1 MPFTK
6 ELSRW
11 CFPLDFQPSQ
21 LIDITLSVIPE
32 KDVRNQK
39 SSFIEKEILTLA
51 KFKKV
56 ARYIYYIK
64 RLKELEVMRHMY
76 LHINN
81 DLIKN
86 LDKSWLYN
94 KCENVGG
101 M

>member
-1 MPFTK
+1 
-6 ELSRW
+6 
-11 CFPLDFQPSQ
+11 
-21 LIDITLSVIPE
+21 
-32 KDVRNQK
+32 
-39 SSFIEKEILTLA
+39 
-51 KFKKV
+51 
-56 ARYIYYIK
+56 
-64 RLKELEVMRHMY
+64 MRHMY